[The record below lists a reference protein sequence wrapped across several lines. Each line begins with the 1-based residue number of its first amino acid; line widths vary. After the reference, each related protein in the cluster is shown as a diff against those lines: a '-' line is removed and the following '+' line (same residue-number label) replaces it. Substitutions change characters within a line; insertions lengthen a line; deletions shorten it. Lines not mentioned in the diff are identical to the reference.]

1 LHRGFFIGLPYL
13 VMRML
18 LQNLNSIAEVWSPP
32 SAAQEASKQ

>member
-1 LHRGFFIGLPYL
+1 
-13 VMRML
+13 MRML